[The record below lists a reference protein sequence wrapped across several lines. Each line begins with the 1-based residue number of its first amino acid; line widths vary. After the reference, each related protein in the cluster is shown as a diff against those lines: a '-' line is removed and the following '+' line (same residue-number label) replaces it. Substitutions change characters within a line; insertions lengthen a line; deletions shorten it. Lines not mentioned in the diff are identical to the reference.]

1 MCVYRAQIACGQET
15 HAENADQGILAGLVH
30 VAKEIRA
37 FDVVDNAGGRRRK
50 VAPVLRVG
58 QHGRN
63 IETGKQ

>member
-1 MCVYRAQIACGQET
+1 MYRAQIASGQET

-30 VAKEIRA
+30 VAKKIRA
-37 FDVVDNAGGRRRK
+37 SDVVDNASGRRRE
-50 VAPVLRVG
+50 VAQILRVG